1 MTDDKTNTGEEEI
14 FVRKAKTVFEQS
26 VDSLDG
32 RTQSRLNSGRQT
44 ALAELTTG
52 TVSYGRWAQWAP
64 LAGAAAMAAVVVV
77 LWNGIPQPGVD
88 APALNGDFEIIMAED
103 SFDMLR
109 DLEFYSW
116 VDIDVELEV
125 GAGVD
130 ADVS

>member
-14 FVRKAKTVFEQS
+14 FVRNARTVFEQS
-26 VDSLDG
+26 VDGLDG
-32 RTQSRLNSGRQT
+32 QTQSRLNSGRQT

-52 TVSYGRWAQWAP
+52 TVSLGRWTQWAP
-64 LAGAAAMAAVVVV
+64 VAGAAAIAIVAVVF
-77 LWNGIPQPGVD
+77 WNGIPQPGVD

-109 DLEFYSW
+109 ELEFYSW